1 MGKIISSPAEAGQ
14 CLFGCFVVI
23 MIASLSII
31 MVSLAV
37 KCFIWAFC

>member
-23 MIASLSII
+23 MITSLAII

-37 KCFIWAFC
+37 KSFMWVFC